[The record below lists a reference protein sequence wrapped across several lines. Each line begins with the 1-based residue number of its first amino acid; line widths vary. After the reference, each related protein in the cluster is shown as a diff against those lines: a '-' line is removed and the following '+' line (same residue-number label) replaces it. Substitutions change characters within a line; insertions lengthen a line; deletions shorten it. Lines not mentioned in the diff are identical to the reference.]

1 MIMYHLQLQ
10 SIFYNIIY
18 IRTKM
23 TPQQMIQIAV
33 NALENVKGENIVVLD
48 TSKTSSLFSAMVICS
63 GNSSRQIS
71 ALIEHVEEDFKKNQI
86 NIIGIEGKEGGEWV
100 LLDSG
105 DIIMPLKIFGMKN

>member
-1 MIMYHLQLQ
+1 
-10 SIFYNIIY
+10 
-18 IRTKM
+18 M

-105 DIIMPLKIFGMKN
+105 DIIIHVMLPHVRTYYAIENLWNEELRNHL